1 MPKRSKAELDILI
14 TIAAGLFATH
24 TRDAKEIANLL
35 DTSERSVHR
44 WAEREKWEE
53 VLQTLNYEGERNFRV
68 KPTRS
73 RS

>member
-44 WAEREKWEE
+44 WAERDKWKE
-53 VLQTLNYEGERNFRV
+53 VLQTLNYKGERNFRV